1 MSIVEKV
8 ALNQKYKEA
17 IDKIT
22 KNLKKNP
29 NVIFAYLYGSIVKG
43 TTHRFSDIDIAV
55 YLKDASTEKFLEV
68 LACIPDDVPFEVD
81 IKDLNTAPPLL
92 RYFVIK
98 DGLLLFTK
106 NRKLLANF
114 KYKTLLIALDIKDD
128 IEKLRK
134 MRLERFLSVNK

>member
-1 MSIVEKV
+1 MEKV